1 MVGETNRKK
10 AGGLMYI
17 VEWNGNKYVY
27 THQSSAWY
35 GHYGRRSDGYP
46 GDNMMVPVS
55 NWGHLFQAAKE
66 QGHNIVVKKSA
77 DTDAFD
83 DDSVET
89 STSTRKKKS
98 GGIAIFEGSESK
110 KSSKSK
116 SNSNSIK
123 LF

>member
-1 MVGETNRKK
+1 
-10 AGGLMYI
+10 MYI

-27 THQSSAWY
+27 SQDSSAWY

-66 QGHNIVVKKSA
+66 QGHNIVVRKSA

-89 STSTRKKKS
+89 PASTRKKKS
-98 GGIAIFEGSESK
+98 GGISIFSDDSGDSGTRGSAK
-110 KSSKSK
+110 RK